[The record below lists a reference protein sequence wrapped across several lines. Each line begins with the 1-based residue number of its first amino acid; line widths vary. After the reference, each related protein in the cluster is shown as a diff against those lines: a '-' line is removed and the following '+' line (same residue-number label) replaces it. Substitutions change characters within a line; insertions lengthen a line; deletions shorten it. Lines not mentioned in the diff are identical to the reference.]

1 MEHIFI
7 VTNDGKDKDH
17 SVTRHIKKIIED
29 YGKTCSVCRKDEE
42 KKIIEESIPEGIDCV
57 IVIGGDGSF
66 IEAARILHD
75 RDVPML
81 GVNMGTLGYLTE
93 VELAD
98 LDESIEKLLRGEYT
112 LESRMMLEAV
122 YGASVKDVAL
132 NDIVVSRNGG
142 IRIIHFRIWVNGELL
157 NCYEADGIIISTPTG
172 STAYN
177 LSAGGPIVEP
187 TASLLVVTPICSHA
201 LNTSSVIL
209 SGEDEIE
216 IEISARNHET
226 DDSAEVSFDGDYPIK
241 LGFGDKI
248 VIKKAEQAT
257 NILKL
262 SKLSFLEILSKKMQ
276 TCI

>member
-216 IEISARNHET
+216 IEIGEGRNGTE
-226 DDSAEVSFDGDYPIK
+226 EEVLVSFDGTQK
-241 LGFGDKI
+241 LMMH
-248 VIKKAEQAT
+248 T
-257 NILKL
+257 
-262 SKLSFLEILSKKMQ
+262 
-276 TCI
+276 